1 MVRLPKVIAATAA
14 LCALA
19 VVGVSGSVLAQE
31 KVEVKEAANDAASI
45 NVTVPTTD
53 EALQRLGVKT
63 LKGTDVV
70 RMATVLSLL
79 GAARAGG
86 APGGGLNYTCTS
98 ETNECVCHGW
108 LDCVLATDECKTPPK
123 DPGGGLCT
131 GNTCT
136 CTWH

>member
-1 MVRLPKVIAATAA
+1 MVGLSKITAVTAA
-14 LCALA
+14 LWMLCAVGISCS
-19 VVGVSGSVLAQE
+19 VVAQE
-31 KVEVKEAANDAASI
+31 KVADEKSGSDAASV

-79 GAARAGG
+79 GAARAASGQG
-86 APGGGLNYTCTS
+86 RGLNYTCTS

-108 LDCVLATDECKTPPK
+108 LDCVQAMDECTTPPK